1 MGNTN
6 KIKDP
11 LVNFKIYSK
20 NSDISLI
27 TLAIKQV
34 DYSNKKNCNS
44 KTNKI
49 SSNRNDI
56 IIIEVND
63 FSDDLIDSYLKLVN
77 DDIKNLIVITSSKDV
92 VLISSL
98 SRLGLTNIFV
108 LPLELQKFKNYLSQ
122 LVDNLSVKLH
132 AEEVQKQKIDLSDFN
147 NIIGKSNAII
157 KTLYQAKNVAKNY
170 KVDLLLLGETGTG
183 KSLLARSIHNN
194 SPIVDSPF
202 VSINC
207 SAIPDNLLESELF
220 GYEQGAFTDAKSRKL
235 GLFELAKN
243 GTIFL
248 DEIGD
253 MSLHLQAKLLSVLD
267 SRKVRRLGG
276 IKDIPIKARIISATN
291 RDLLSLV
298 EQNLFRRDLYHR
310 LSVVTIKIPQLRERG
325 RDILLL
331 ANHFIREAA
340 NKFDKNILTMSSSM
354 KKFLLKYPWPGNIRE
369 LRNAIERAVLLSEG
383 SKINTGDLF
392 NLSEG
397 TSVEQILEGNKVFNL
412 EFNEDGI
419 SLDEINKIIIH
430 QVLRK
435 FKDNK
440 TKTAKYLRISR
451 PRLDRILKS

>member
-1 MGNTN
+1 MGNTG

-11 LVNFKIYSK
+11 IINFKVYSK
-20 NSDISLI
+20 NVDTSII
-27 TLAIKQV
+27 TLAIKQI
-34 DYSNKKNCNS
+34 DYSSKKIYNV
-44 KTNKI
+44 KMNKI
-49 SSNRNDI
+49 SFGKNDI

-63 FSDDLIDSYLKLVN
+63 LANTIIDSYLKLAN
-77 DDIKNLIVITSSKDV
+77 DDIGNLVVVTSSKDV
-92 VLISSL
+92 VLLSSL

-108 LPLELQKFKNYLSQ
+108 LPFELQKLKFYLAQ

-132 AEEVQKQKIDLSDFN
+132 AEEIQKQKIDLSDFN
-147 NIIGKSNAII
+147 NIIGKSNTII
-157 KTLYQAKNVAKNY
+157 NTLYQAEKVAKNY

-220 GYEQGAFTDAKSRKL
+220 GYEQGAFTDAKSRKP

-253 MSLHLQAKLLSVLD
+253 LSLHLQAKLLSVLD

-298 EQNLFRRDLYHR
+298 EQHLFRRDLYHR
-310 LSVVTIKIPQLRERG
+310 LSVVTIKIPPLRKRG
-325 RDILLL
+325 KDILLL

-340 NKFDKNILTMSSSM
+340 NKFDKSILTMSFSM
-354 KKFLLKYPWPGNIRE
+354 EKFLLKYPWPGNIRE
-369 LRNAIERAVLLSEG
+369 LRNSIERAVLLSEG
-383 SKINTGDLF
+383 TKINTSDLF
-392 NLSEG
+392 NLPEG
-397 TSVEQILEGNKVFNL
+397 TSIEQMLEGNKVFNL

-419 SLDEINKIIIH
+419 SLDEINKIIIL